1 MIWRVKKNNWGF
13 LVTGHQNNN
22 NKIMS
27 IRIYI
32 TVIILLVVGSCGK
45 KSIEVEDLEKV
56 NNISI
61 ETFFLKKNN
70 KKAWHDRTSKSGPIS
85 FSIFDTLLLIPNRAE
100 HSIIFYSLYGKNL
113 RPIKTINVPDEPI
126 FIESLKDKIIF
137 STFPRNTYEMHWNG
151 SNIKKLNIDD
161 FYFRTN
167 AKGDLLMESGCKYWD
182 EKKQIGN
189 YHDNC
194 FMMYQGNDYYLSNDK
209 EIFELFQ
216 DHEHD
221 SGYFLKNVTQNKVK
235 HLDLD
240 TTEESSYL
248 TSKILGEKDNNIII
262 LYVSEKTIYV
272 QYFDKNKLNTTKKI
286 KIPNKFGNDDSRMDD
301 FIFYWSNDFI
311 VKMYDDKIYFLRTG
325 DREFRI
331 SKLTLP

>member
-1 MIWRVKKNNWGF
+1 
-13 LVTGHQNNN
+13 
-22 NKIMS
+22 MS
-27 IRIYI
+27 IR
-32 TVIILLVVGSCGK
+32 VFIIVLIWFLASSCGI
-45 KSIEVEDLEKV
+45 KSIEVKYLEKV
-56 NNISI
+56 NNITI

-70 KKAWHDRTSKSGPIS
+70 KKAWYNKTSRFGPIS

-100 HSIIFYSLYGKNL
+100 HSIVFYSLYGKNL
-113 RPIKTINVPDEPI
+113 TRIKTISVPDEPI
-126 FIESLKDKIIF
+126 FIESQKDKIIF
-137 STFPRNTYEMHWNG
+137 STFPRNTYEMDWNG

-167 AKGDLLMESGCKYWD
+167 TKGDLLIESGCKYWD
-182 EKKQIGN
+182 GKKQIGN
-189 YHDNC
+189 YNDSC

-221 SGYFLKNVTQNKVK
+221 NGYFLKNLTQNKIK

-240 TTEESSYL
+240 TTEESSFL
-248 TSKILGEKDNNIII
+248 TSKILGEKDNNILV
-262 LYVSEKTIYV
+262 LYVSEKSIYV
-272 QYFDKNKLNTTKKI
+272 QYFDKKKLDATKKI
-286 KIPNKFGNDDSRMDD
+286 KISNKFGNDDSRMDD

-311 VKMYDDKIYFLRTG
+311 AKMYDNKIYFLRAEDSG
-325 DREFRI
+325 LRI